1 MNVDDMQ
8 LLDLVKY
15 LDKRFERLEKRIEL
29 LELAKKQDDLLDAMQ
44 AASAFPVFDSTFER
58 LKDNLA
64 RVEDRIEV
72 LKKDHIE

>member
-8 LLDLVKY
+8 LLDLVKD

-44 AASAFPVFDSTFER
+44 TASAFPVFNSTFER
-58 LKDNLA
+58 LKDDLEK
-64 RVEDRIEV
+64 VEGRIKE
-72 LKKDHIE
+72 LKKDHTE